1 MALGVPILKHFR
13 VDSRLHKFFFFTR
26 NNYECQENLTVI
38 TSLISMFRGPGLL
51 AVAAKELSINSAKA
65 YATK

>member
-1 MALGVPILKHFR
+1 MENLLILGVPTLRHFR
-13 VDSRLHKFFFFTR
+13 V
-26 NNYECQENLTVI
+26 TVI